1 MGMDQTTPNIL
12 MTRRRALA
20 CGAAGFAGLAL
31 NSHAGWLDSL
41 LNFGG
46 AEAPA
51 DVFKGDA
58 PSEELWA
65 LWCQRG
71 WVKEA
76 SHYLKLDRNVQCK
89 TCPNNCLLA
98 PGDRSHCRNKV
109 NRDGT
114 LYTMVYGN
122 PCTFHIDPVEK
133 KPLFHFL
140 PGTPTFSLATSGC
153 VFRCLNC
160 QNWEISQKKPEET
173 KDPHGPAFRLRP
185 PLPSGLSLQDMSRLS
200 LFPDDVVAVAQ
211 ALQCPSI
218 SYTYSEPTA
227 YYEYAYD
234 TCRLAREQ
242 RLKNIIVTCG
252 SIEDRPLRD
261 LAQFV
266 DAAHVDLKGFS
277 DAVYQKLNS
286 GKLQPILDTLKTYHE
301 LGVWFEVINLIVPTY
316 TDDLDMI
323 KRMCGWLVA
332 NLGPDRPL
340 HFSRFAPQHKLEHL
354 PPTPVDILVR
364 ARDAARA
371 AGLHYVY
378 IGNLRDVPD
387 AGTTFCPNCR
397 RAVVERD
404 VFSVTAYHLAAGKCR
419 FCGTRIAG
427 VWPA

>member
-1 MGMDQTTPNIL
+1 

-41 LNFGG
+41 LNLGG

-65 LWCQRG
+65 LWRQRG

-160 QNWEISQKKPEET
+160 RKSRRKP
-173 KDPHGPAFRLRP
+173 RP
-185 PLPSGLSLQDMSRLS
+185 RTAP
-200 LFPDDVVAVAQ
+200 
-211 ALQCPSI
+211 
-218 SYTYSEPTA
+218 PTA
-227 YYEYAYD
+227 CARR
-234 TCRLAREQ
+234 CR
-242 RLKNIIVTCG
+242 
-252 SIEDRPLRD
+252 P
-261 LAQFV
+261 
-266 DAAHVDLKGFS
+266 
-277 DAVYQKLNS
+277 NS
-286 GKLQPILDTLKTYHE
+286 
-301 LGVWFEVINLIVPTY
+301 
-316 TDDLDMI
+316 
-323 KRMCGWLVA
+323 A
-332 NLGPDRPL
+332 
-340 HFSRFAPQHKLEHL
+340 
-354 PPTPVDILVR
+354 
-364 ARDAARA
+364 
-371 AGLHYVY
+371 
-378 IGNLRDVPD
+378 
-387 AGTTFCPNCR
+387 CR
-397 RAVVERD
+397 
-404 VFSVTAYHLAAGKCR
+404 T
-419 FCGTRIAG
+419 
-427 VWPA
+427 